1 MYTILPVVVFESTEI
16 KSIHMVQHIAI
27 HMLLFITI
35 ESSNYKGNLIQECRT
50 INVFFLK
57 FNIILCN
64 CNHICT

>member
-50 INVFFLK
+50 INVFFFK
-57 FNIILCN
+57 V
-64 CNHICT
+64 

>member
-50 INVFFLK
+50 INVFF
-57 FNIILCN
+57 
-64 CNHICT
+64 